1 MANNC
6 CFEFINKYIYVNI
19 RRGGPQGEL
28 GRASCVCEDRGVL
41 LLTRGGVLYGLGAK
55 SRRSISR
62 AMRMAVEASLPA
74 GMEIVGRWGE
84 VDVMTTW

>member
-1 MANNC
+1 M
-6 CFEFINKYIYVNI
+6 
-19 RRGGPQGEL
+19 
-28 GRASCVCEDRGVL
+28 CEGRGVL

-74 GMEIVGRWGE
+74 GMEMLGHWGE
-84 VDVMTTW
+84 VEVMTTW